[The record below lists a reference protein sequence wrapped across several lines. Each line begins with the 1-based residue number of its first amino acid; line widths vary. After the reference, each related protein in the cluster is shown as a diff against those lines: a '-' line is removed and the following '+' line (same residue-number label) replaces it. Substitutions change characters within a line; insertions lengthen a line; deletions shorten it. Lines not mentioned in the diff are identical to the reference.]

1 MKDNPLRRA
10 ATTWGIIT
18 ALSVFAIF
26 APHIFGMDELGGF
39 AIELGGFAISF
50 IGFFLAIIGISLT
63 IIYAKRASRLEG
75 IFKGDN
81 LLAHWTYTQDE
92 WRQYTEAECQ
102 TQKKRIWTLF
112 HKVTRI
118 ILLLGIVFFIFF
130 LGFVFFVYDLEGG
143 LGVLVSTLPL
153 IPLIAFV
160 ALFAF
165 VAWFAPWYNYR
176 QNKKYLGE
184 AYIAPDAV
192 YLNRQ
197 FYTWKILGA
206 KLQSVILVESESQ
219 RVLAFTYSIP
229 INMVRREYTIRVPV
243 PKEQRESAERL
254 AERFSSG
261 IR

>member
-1 MKDNPLRRA
+1 MKDNPLRKS

-18 ALSVFAIF
+18 ALAVFAIF
-26 APHIFGMDELGGF
+26 APHIFGMDEWYWD
-39 AIELGGFAISF
+39 FAISF

-63 IIYAKRASRLEG
+63 IIYARWASQLEG
-75 IFKGDN
+75 MFKGDN
-81 LLAHWTYTQDE
+81 LLAHWTYTQDG
-92 WRQYTEAECQ
+92 WRQYNEAEYQ

-112 HKVTRI
+112 HKVAGI

-143 LGVLVSTLPL
+143 LGVLVSMLPL
-153 IPLIAFV
+153 IPLIAIV

-165 VAWFAPWYNYR
+165 LAWFGPWYNYR

-197 FYTWKILGA
+197 FHTWKGLGA
-206 KLQSVILVESESQ
+206 KLESVILVEQKSQ
-219 RVLAFTYSIP
+219 QVLAFTYSIP
-229 INMVRREYTIRVPV
+229 TRIGRREWTVRVPV
-243 PKEQRESAERL
+243 PKERRERAEKL
-254 AERFSSG
+254 AERFNAA

>member
-18 ALSVFAIF
+18 ALAVFTIF
-26 APHIFGMDELGGF
+26 APHIFGMDEWDWD
-39 AIELGGFAISF
+39 FAISALS
-50 IGFFLAIIGISLT
+50 FFLAVMGFIAT
-63 IIYAKRASRLEG
+63 ILYAKRASQLEG

-92 WRQYTEAECQ
+92 WIQYTEAEYQ
-102 TQKKRIWTLF
+102 TQKKRIWSLF
-112 HKVTRI
+112 PKVAGI
-118 ILLLGIVFFIFF
+118 ILLLGIVFF
-130 LGFVFFVYDLEGG
+130 VFNLEGG
-143 LGVLVSTLPL
+143 LGVLVSMLPL

-165 VAWFAPWYNYR
+165 FAWFAPWYNYR

-197 FYTWKILGA
+197 FRTWKGLGA
-206 KLQSVILVESESQ
+206 KLESVILVEIKSQ
-219 RVLAFTYSIP
+219 QVLAFTCSYPTRIG
-229 INMVRREYTIRVPV
+229 RRKYTMCVPV
-243 PKEQRESAERL
+243 PKGQRESAERL
-254 AERFSSG
+254 AERFNSG